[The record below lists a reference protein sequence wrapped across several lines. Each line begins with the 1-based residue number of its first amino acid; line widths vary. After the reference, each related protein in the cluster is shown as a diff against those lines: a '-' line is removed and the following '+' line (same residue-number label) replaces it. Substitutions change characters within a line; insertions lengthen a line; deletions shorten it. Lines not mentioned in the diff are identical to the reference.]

1 MFFDMPTR
9 NHLILL
15 SAILMGTCSTNLR
28 YTNLR
33 SACIGR
39 RPIISRNGA
48 IHFGASTMRS
58 RSYHRR
64 ISEDVLL
71 SQPQSFPSKLSYDQ
85 CFVFGVPKKI
95 DLDHFGY
102 PHVRSIKLEWD
113 SVNQAKQ

>member
-1 MFFDMPTR
+1 MFFDMPAR
-9 NHLILL
+9 NHFILL
-15 SAILMGTCSTNLR
+15 SAILMGTGSTNLR

-48 IHFGASTMRS
+48 IHFEASTMRS

-71 SQPQSFPSKLSYDQ
+71 SKSQSFPSKLSYDQ
-85 CFVFGVPKKI
+85 CFVFGVPKI

-113 SVNQAKQ
+113 SVNLAKQ